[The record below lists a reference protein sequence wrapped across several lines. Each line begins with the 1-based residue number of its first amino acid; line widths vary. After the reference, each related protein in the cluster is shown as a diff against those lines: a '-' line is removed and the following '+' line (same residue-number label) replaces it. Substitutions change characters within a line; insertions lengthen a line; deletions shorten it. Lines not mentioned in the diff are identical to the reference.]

1 MKTRTLARR
10 LLPSTARRSATL
22 GRATVLGLELA
33 LGLGLACQ
41 VAWAHE
47 GHGGFSELHA
57 HGDTLW
63 GLAALAVVVIVGW
76 ALGKRK

>member
-1 MKTRTLARR
+1 MHSQA
-10 LLPSTARRSATL
+10 TAM
-22 GRATVLGLELA
+22 GRVLA
-33 LGLGLACQ
+33 LGLGLGLVSQ
-41 VAWAHE
+41 GDWAHE
-47 GHGGFSELHA
+47 GHGGLGELHA